1 MWRSEERSAVSVW
14 GCNLL
19 RKNNMGR
26 EDKKNTCETCGK
38 CALCVHTY
46 QGCEC
51 GLTDNPVLDTQPACI
66 DFIAEAEEVDY
77 E

>member
-1 MWRSEERSAVSVW
+1 M
-14 GCNLL
+14 
-19 RKNNMGR
+19 KR
-26 EDKKNTCETCGK
+26 EDKKKNTCETCGK

-51 GLTDNPVLDTQPACI
+51 GLTDNPVLEMQPACI